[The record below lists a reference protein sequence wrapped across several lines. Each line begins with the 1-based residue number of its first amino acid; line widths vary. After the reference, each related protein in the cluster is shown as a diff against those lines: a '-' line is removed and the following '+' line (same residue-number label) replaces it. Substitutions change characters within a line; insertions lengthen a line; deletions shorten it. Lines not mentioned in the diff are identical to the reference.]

1 MAIVL
6 IADDDPIVRL
16 TVGEFLG
23 AVGHSVLEAADGQEA
38 LDTIATV
45 QIDLL
50 VVDMLMPNMDG
61 LETILALRKSGS
73 TLPIIAISSG
83 GRMDRSTLLRPA
95 AVFGANATL
104 SKPLLR
110 DSLVSTVEATLAEG
124 VVVQFE

>member
-61 LETILALRKSGS
+61 LETILAVRRSGS

-110 DSLVSTVEATLAEG
+110 DLLVSTVEAILAEN
-124 VVVQFE
+124 VVVQSH

>member
-61 LETILALRKSGS
+61 LETILAVRRSGS

>member
-23 AVGHSVLEAADGQEA
+23 AVGHSVLDAADGQEA

-61 LETILALRKSGS
+61 LETILAVRRSGS

-110 DSLVSTVEATLAEG
+110 DSLVSTVEAILAEN
-124 VVVQFE
+124 VVVQSH

>member
-61 LETILALRKSGS
+61 LETILAVRRSGS

-110 DSLVSTVEATLAEG
+110 DSLVSTVEAILAEN
-124 VVVQFE
+124 VVVQSH